1 MEVFERE
8 KHASYEES
16 RLLLAELLVLGQMVP
31 QVTSLHEI
39 NDEEQIFTIIEREV
53 HVDQEPIDNLNGSA

>member
-16 RLLLAELLVLGQMVP
+16 RLLLAELLVLGQMIP

-53 HVDQEPIDNLNGSA
+53 HVD

>member
-1 MEVFERE
+1 MEILERE

-39 NDEEQIFTIIEREV
+39 YDEEQIFTIIEREV
-53 HVDQEPIDNLNGSA
+53 HVDKEPIDNLNGLA